1 MKLTACKTFIK
12 LKMKTRSGLLTVEL
26 MNYIFYL
33 YMTQGPSYMFETF
46 MICFVSLYI
55 YDLLCVVVYI
65 FTDYINNTKNV
76 A

>member
-1 MKLTACKTFIK
+1 MKLTACIK
-12 LKMKTRSGLLTVEL
+12 DIYQIEDENQIRFADSRVDEL
-26 MNYIFYL
+26 YL
-33 YMTQGPSYMFETF
+33 YMTQGPSYLFEKF

-65 FTDYINNTKNV
+65 FTNYINSTKNV